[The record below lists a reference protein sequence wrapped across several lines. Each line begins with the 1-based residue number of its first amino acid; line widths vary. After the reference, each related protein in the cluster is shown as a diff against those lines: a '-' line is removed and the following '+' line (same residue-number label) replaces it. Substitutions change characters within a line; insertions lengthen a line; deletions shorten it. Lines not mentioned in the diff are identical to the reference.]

1 MYLFSCR
8 TRGVLTTSAT
18 KTPKPPSEVVGK
30 TVEEVVSPFGASVF
44 YNLREALH
52 QSVMVHVLHN
62 QPATA

>member
-8 TRGVLTTSAT
+8 TRGALTTSAT

-44 YNLREALH
+44 LQFKRGTSPICNG
-52 QSVMVHVLHN
+52 SCF
-62 QPATA
+62 T